1 MTPIEIIVNIVC
13 IFIVGGVFGKFVY
26 RKVKKIPSKECAYCS
41 KKMKRAVSNA
51 IKEISKE
58 ID

>member
-1 MTPIEIIVNIVC
+1 MTPIEIIVIIAC
-13 IFIVGGVFGKFVY
+13 ILIVGGVFGKYVY
-26 RKVKKIPSKECAYCS
+26 RKTKKLPSKECTYCS

>member
-1 MTPIEIIVNIVC
+1 MTPIEIIVIIVC
-13 IFIVGGVFGKFVY
+13 VLIVGGVFGRFVY
-26 RKVKKIPSKECAYCS
+26 RKINKMPSKECAYCS

-51 IKEISKE
+51 IKEIVKD